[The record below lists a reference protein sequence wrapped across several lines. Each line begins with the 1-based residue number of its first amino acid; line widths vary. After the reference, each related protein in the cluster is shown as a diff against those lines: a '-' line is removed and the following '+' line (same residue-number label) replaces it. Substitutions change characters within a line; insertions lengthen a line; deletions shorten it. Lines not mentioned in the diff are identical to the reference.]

1 MTKIRLLVGMV
12 ALFVIGVALG
22 SLGWTQ
28 RAKLKNAKDISE
40 TRKLEEGKWIKGT
53 TDESVGCY
61 CYETE
66 EKDGKKTEKFRWYLV
81 WFTSLDKPDGGYI
94 GVKVPAK
101 EFSKYEQLVDS
112 DLEYELTYQGELKKC
127 TGEVLQYKKEFQKK
141 WQEEI
146 EKEAKKAGYP
156 AASYKIADYC
166 PDYYVELKTTK
177 DGMIMMGIGI
187 ALFVFGIIC
196 GIAFIHAVR
205 SDGKEARQY
214 AEAMSRMQQS
224 TEPVQPYTPFA
235 PYTPGGS
242 GAAGS
247 KPEPENVGAASGFNL
262 YSEQDELSKML
273 AEEDQKISQYNFESN
288 LTGSNR
294 VEDDK

>member
-1 MTKIRLLVGMV
+1 
-12 ALFVIGVALG
+12 
-22 SLGWTQ
+22 
-28 RAKLKNAKDISE
+28 
-40 TRKLEEGKWIKGT
+40 
-53 TDESVGCY
+53 
-61 CYETE
+61 
-66 EKDGKKTEKFRWYLV
+66 
-81 WFTSLDKPDGGYI
+81 
-94 GVKVPAK
+94 
-101 EFSKYEQLVDS
+101 
-112 DLEYELTYQGELKKC
+112 
-127 TGEVLQYKKEFQKK
+127 
-141 WQEEI
+141 
-146 EKEAKKAGYP
+146 
-156 AASYKIADYC
+156 
-166 PDYYVELKTTK
+166 
-177 DGMIMMGIGI
+177 MMGIGI

-247 KPEPENVGAASGFNL
+247 KPEPGNVGAASGFNL